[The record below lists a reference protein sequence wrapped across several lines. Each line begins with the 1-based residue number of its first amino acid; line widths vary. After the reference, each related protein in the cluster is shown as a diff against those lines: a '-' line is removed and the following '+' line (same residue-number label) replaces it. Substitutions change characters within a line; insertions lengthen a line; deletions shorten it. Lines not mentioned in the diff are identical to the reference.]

1 MEENQLIK
9 PYEDSDIIEYKLTE
23 RCLAL
28 NNVLYELA
36 MFTLTSDL
44 AKKYYSP
51 EKVDELKSIFCD
63 VFKNEDGK
71 NI

>member
-28 NNVLYELA
+28 NNVLYELTR
-36 MFTLTSDL
+36 FTLTSGL
-44 AKKYYSP
+44 AEKYYSP
-51 EKVDELKSIFCD
+51 EKVEELKY
-63 VFKNEDGK
+63 VFFWCF
-71 NI
+71 